1 MKSKSKP
8 EEGALLY
15 PRRVG
20 WETSIEQ
27 NGRQY
32 YTCITEGNE
41 TSNLL
46 PGYRCRSGCKFSD
59 IEEAPSN
66 AITSLYKRLN
76 PNSNTNFSGPLV
88 LGWDNK
94 EILEASLKDID
105 FQPFAI
111 KFDKFLIY
119 IIDIGMGEESDF
131 GVKIDYTSSFI
142 GEYNRTRALFI
153 QTVEYDH
160 CKISIYVDN
169 IESPVFFFG
178 FTPSEVWE
186 NTKIYK
192 KFTGMQLFG
201 FEHPMTKQNI
211 QIGKIPKCTPI
222 SWNNEKIMDAIF
234 NYNLKKRIPNID
246 WRRVFQSWLD
256 QKSTI
261 IELHGKLKN
270 LYPYNHEF
278 SEREMRAWRA
288 MLRATRCTEITPV
301 SIDKLEHEF
310 WSRSFDPSVDQD
322 TLEVLNSNGFLNV
335 KKKIDFTIADIF
347 WECFNKSLEQNKT
360 GYDGKIRI
368 LSIIAKRISIRRTS
382 KKTQEAKRQF
392 EIFFADKNIV
402 NLSSYRVN
410 EKTGDPVKYL
420 KDQKETLWRKY
431 FELHPS
437 GMKRTSFLKRLND
450 GSFVYK
456 EDMGG
461 LCGICFEYGYGVFD
475 DVKILISG
483 RINEKDHQNQL
494 IAELESIQRHL
505 KCEYEKELEVDCLGN
520 TYHVECLEHCLPY
533 AFGQYANP
541 HISNCNQCN
550 KISKWFHQL
559 MQVMPNDLEQI
570 INNRN
575 KLQYY

>member
-1 MKSKSKP
+1 MTNRPNLTVNLISIGQIKPHLHYGVNSREWWVMKSKSKP

-15 PRRVG
+15 PRRVS
-20 WETSIEQ
+20 WETSVEQ

-41 TSNLL
+41 NNNLL

-119 IIDIGMGEESDF
+119 IMDIGMGEESDF
-131 GVKIDYTSSFI
+131 GAKIDYTSSFI

-160 CKISIYVDN
+160 CKISIYMDN
-169 IESPVFFFG
+169 IESPVIFFG
-178 FTPSEVWE
+178 STPSEVWE

-201 FEHPMTKQNI
+201 LEHPMTKQNI
-211 QIGKIPKCTPI
+211 QIGKIPRCTPI
-222 SWNNEKIMDAIF
+222 SWNNKKIMDAIF
-234 NYNLKKRIPNID
+234 NYHLKKRTPNID
-246 WRRVFQSWLD
+246 WRGVFQSWLE

-288 MLRATRCTEITPV
+288 MLRATGCTEITPV
-301 SIDKLEHEF
+301 SIDKLEVIF
-310 WSRSFDPSVDQD
+310 YLVFI
-322 TLEVLNSNGFLNV
+322 LNS
-335 KKKIDFTIADIF
+335 
-347 WECFNKSLEQNKT
+347 
-360 GYDGKIRI
+360 
-368 LSIIAKRISIRRTS
+368 
-382 KKTQEAKRQF
+382 
-392 EIFFADKNIV
+392 
-402 NLSSYRVN
+402 
-410 EKTGDPVKYL
+410 
-420 KDQKETLWRKY
+420 
-431 FELHPS
+431 
-437 GMKRTSFLKRLND
+437 
-450 GSFVYK
+450 
-456 EDMGG
+456 
-461 LCGICFEYGYGVFD
+461 
-475 DVKILISG
+475 
-483 RINEKDHQNQL
+483 
-494 IAELESIQRHL
+494 
-505 KCEYEKELEVDCLGN
+505 
-520 TYHVECLEHCLPY
+520 
-533 AFGQYANP
+533 
-541 HISNCNQCN
+541 
-550 KISKWFHQL
+550 
-559 MQVMPNDLEQI
+559 
-570 INNRN
+570 
-575 KLQYY
+575 